1 MTDLRIEEYRALR
14 DTIRARGTARTCIFV
29 AGLGVWAALSLAI
42 LAMSAVPL
50 AVVFPLLVLAGTFEA
65 VFALHAGVE
74 RIGRYL
80 QVFHDDTWEQTAMAF
95 GPPLAR
101 TGSDPL
107 FTLLFLLAT
116 VCNFVPVLLAEPLPV
131 ELGVLGAVHLIFGL
145 RLLIARNAAAGQRA
159 ADLARFRSLLAES
172 DHQ

>member
-1 MTDLRIEEYRALR
+1 MTERDVEEYKALR
-14 DTIRARGTARTCIFV
+14 ATIRQRGSARPWAFLT
-29 AGLGVWAALSLAI
+29 GLSAWAAVTMASTLTTLPLISL
-42 LAMSAVPL
+42 L
-50 AVVFPLLVLAGTFEA
+50 PLLLLAATFEV

-80 QVFHDDTWEQTAMAF
+80 QVFHEDRWEQTAMAF

-107 FTLLFLLAT
+107 FVPLFFLAT
-116 VCNFVPVLLAEPLPV
+116 VCNFVPVLLAEPVPV
-131 ELGVLGAVHLIFGL
+131 ELAVLGAVHLAFGL
-145 RLLIARNAAAGQRA
+145 RLLIARKAAAGQRA
-159 ADLARFRSLLAES
+159 ADLARFRSLLGES